1 MTSIKKEI
9 LYPIFLECCPFA
21 EDTFWENIFEDLV
34 YGKTPYG
41 TYINKN
47 FLCCS
52 YKNKEFSYKIERK
65 HPKIIYDDI
74 YSLLTNKLGILSQR
88 EKNKKRIDF
97 YKTENDIKETTQN
110 WANIRKK
117 NIRDTLVEMYVI
129 DMKQKYK
136 LSVIQAKH
144 LLSSIF
150 TGLIFKV
157 INSKDIIYEDGKI
170 TKIEGIDF
178 EKNKYII
185 TKNIY
190 TVDYDYILE
199 QDTDKKIMSENWK
212 KYLLTLKK
220 KK

>member
-1 MTSIKKEI
+1 MAIAKKEI
-9 LYPIFLECCPFA
+9 LYPIFLECCQFA

-65 HPKIIYDDI
+65 DPKILYDDI

-97 YKTENDIKETTQN
+97 YRTENEIKENTQD

-117 NIRDTLVEMYVI
+117 NIRDTLVELYVI

-136 LSVIQAKH
+136 LTNLQAKN

-150 TGLIFKV
+150 IGLIFKV
-157 INSKDIIYEDGKI
+157 INSKDITYEDGKI
-170 TKIEGIDF
+170 TKIEGIEF
-178 EKNKYII
+178 RKGGYTLI
-185 TKNIY
+185 KNIY
-190 TVDYDYILE
+190 NVEYDFTLE
-199 QDTDKKIMSENWK
+199 QDTEKKVMSENWK
-212 KYLLTLKK
+212 KYLTSLKK
-220 KK
+220 K

>member
-1 MTSIKKEI
+1 MSITKKEI
-9 LYPIFLECCPFA
+9 LYPIFLECCQFA

-65 HPKIIYDDI
+65 DPKILYEDI

-88 EKNKKRIDF
+88 EKNNKRIDF
-97 YKTENDIKETTQN
+97 YRTENEIKENTQD

-117 NIRDTLVEMYVI
+117 NIRDTLVELYVI

-136 LSVIQAKH
+136 LTNLQTKN

-150 TGLIFKV
+150 IGLIFKV

-170 TKIEGIDF
+170 TKIEGIEF
-178 EKNKYII
+178 QKGKYNLI
-185 TKNIY
+185 KNIY
-190 TVDYDYILE
+190 NVEYDFTLE
-199 QDTDKKIMSENWK
+199 QDTEKKVMSENWK
-212 KYLLTLKK
+212 KYLTSLKK
-220 KK
+220 K

>member
-1 MTSIKKEI
+1 MSITKKEI
-9 LYPIFLECCPFA
+9 LYPIFLECCQFA

-65 HPKIIYDDI
+65 DPKILYEDI

-88 EKNKKRIDF
+88 EKNNKRIDF
-97 YKTENDIKETTQN
+97 YRTENEIKENTQD

-117 NIRDTLVEMYVI
+117 NIRDTLVELYVI

-136 LSVIQAKH
+136 LTNLQTKN

-150 TGLIFKV
+150 IGLIFKV

-170 TKIEGIDF
+170 TKIEGIEF
-178 EKNKYII
+178 QKGKYTLI
-185 TKNIY
+185 KNIY
-190 TVDYDYILE
+190 NVEYDFTLE
-199 QDTDKKIMSENWK
+199 QDTEKKVMSENWK
-212 KYLLTLKK
+212 KYLTSLKK
-220 KK
+220 K